1 MKFVTTLA
9 KVLTRKTLTL
19 WPYPFQEE
27 PQVRDEDSWVR
38 CGGEIQKWLVWG
50 GVAYLRAGIIPSRWR
65 MKGNSHYWNAAL
77 GPDPTPTTALKS
89 NDRHMTRV

>member
-50 GVAYLRAGIIPSRWR
+50 GVG
-65 MKGNSHYWNAAL
+65 
-77 GPDPTPTTALKS
+77 
-89 NDRHMTRV
+89 